1 MSYYV
6 DLSMFPWIIAKVMS
20 SRLED
25 TPIIQDGV
33 VIISTIAQSRSLLIG
48 VRDRIQT
55 GRVVAGRCD
64 RSAEQ
69 GDLSVQSELHDLW
82 TYRLH
87 ALSAFEAKF
96 G

>member
-33 VIISTIAQSRSLLIG
+33 VIISTIAQSNTFSS
-48 VRDRIQT
+48 Q
-55 GRVVAGRCD
+55 
-64 RSAEQ
+64 
-69 GDLSVQSELHDLW
+69 
-82 TYRLH
+82 
-87 ALSAFEAKF
+87 
-96 G
+96 